1 MATGPS
7 GERSLAARRLASR
20 VAAGVCL
27 GLALVA
33 LFPLLSVLWTV
44 IGKGAGM
51 VSWGFLSRA
60 PHRHLDPATAQVVF
74 SGGIQHAVIGTGLVV
89 GIGTAIGAP
98 SGILA
103 GVFLSEFGR
112 NKVGDAVRTLAD
124 AMAGIPS
131 IVAGLFGYALIAA
144 RFGFSAWAGGVA
156 LAVLMLPTVT
166 RTTEEALRTVPQSL
180 RDASLALGAPK
191 WYTTVRVVF
200 PAAWSAVATGL
211 LLSVS
216 RIAGETAP
224 LLLTTLT
231 SFYLVKDPR
240 QPVAT
245 LPTLIYDYGKS
256 AYPSLQAQAWG
267 TALVLIGGVLLVNV
281 TVRLLSMRRN
291 RLAN

>member
-1 MATGPS
+1 ME
-7 GERSLAARRLASR
+7 ERSLAARRLASR

-27 GLALVA
+27 LLAVAA
-33 LFPLLSVLWTV
+33 LFPLVSVLWTV
-44 IGKGAGM
+44 ARNGAG
-51 VSWGFLSRA
+51 VVDWTFLA
-60 PHRHLDPATAQVVF
+60 KPPHRHLDPATLQVVF
-74 SGGIQHAVIGTGLVV
+74 TGGIQHAVIGTGLVV
-89 GIGTAIGAP
+89 GIGTLVGAP
-98 SGILA
+98 VGILA

-112 NKVGDAVRTLAD
+112 NRVGDAVRTLAD

-131 IVAGLFGYALIAA
+131 IVAGLFGFALVVA

-156 LAVLMLPTVT
+156 LSVLMLPTVT
-166 RTTEEALRTVPQSL
+166 RTTEEAMRTVPQSL

-191 WYTTVRVVF
+191 WYTTLKVVL
-200 PAAWSAVATGL
+200 PAAWGPVATGL

-231 SFYLVKDPR
+231 SFYVVTDPR

-256 AYPSLQAQAWG
+256 AYPDLQRQAWG
-267 TALVLIGGVLLVNV
+267 TALVLIAGVLLVNV
-281 TVRLLSMRRN
+281 VVRLLSLRR
-291 RLAN
+291 RRSAN

>member
-1 MATGPS
+1 VE
-7 GERSLAARRLASR
+7 ERSLARRRLASR
-20 VAAGVCL
+20 AAAVVCL
-27 GLALVA
+27 LLGLVA
-33 LFPLLSVLWTV
+33 LSPLASVLWTV
-44 IGKGAGM
+44 AAKGSAVVG
-51 VSWGFLSRA
+51 WGFLSRA
-60 PHRHLDPATAQVVF
+60 PHRRLDPETLQVVF
-74 SGGIQHAVIGTGLVV
+74 GGGILHAVVGTGLVV
-89 GIGTAIGAP
+89 GIGTLIGAP
-98 SGILA
+98 AGILA

-124 AMAGIPS
+124 AMSGIPS
-131 IVAGLFGYALIAA
+131 IVAGLFGYALVVA

-156 LAVLMLPTVT
+156 LSVLMLPTVT
-166 RTTEEALRTVPQSL
+166 RTTEEALRTVPQGL

-191 WYTTVRVVF
+191 WHTTLKVVL

-231 SFYLVKDPR
+231 SFYLVQDPR

-256 AYPSLQAQAWG
+256 AYPALQEQAWG
-267 TALVLIGGVLLVNV
+267 TALVLIAGVLLVNV
-281 TVRLLSMRRN
+281 TVRLLSLRRK

>member
-1 MATGPS
+1 ME
-7 GERSLAARRLASR
+7 ERSLAARRLASR

-27 GLALVA
+27 LLALVA
-33 LFPLLSVLWTV
+33 LFPLVSVLWAV
-44 IGKGAGM
+44 VQNGAGI
-51 VSWGFLSRA
+51 VDWGFLSR
-60 PHRHLDPATAQVVF
+60 PPDRRFNPETLQVDF
-74 SGGIQHAVIGTGLVV
+74 RGGIWHAVVGTGLVV
-89 GIGTAIGAP
+89 GIGALIGGP
-98 SGILA
+98 VGILA

-112 NKVGDAVRTLAD
+112 NRVGDAIRTLAD

-131 IVAGLFGYALIAA
+131 IVAGLFGYALIVA

-156 LAVLMLPTVT
+156 LSVLMLPTVT

-191 WYTTVRVVF
+191 WYTTLKVVL
-200 PAAWSAVATGL
+200 PAAWTAVATGL

-231 SFYLVKDPR
+231 SFYLVQDPR

-256 AYPSLQAQAWG
+256 AYPALQAQAWG
-267 TALVLIGGVLLVNV
+267 TALVLIVGVLLVNV
-281 TVRLLSMRRN
+281 VVRLLSLRRR